1 MVREAMR
8 RLLAPVPLA
17 VLLMLGA
24 LLVLLAYGLAENEP
38 DRDVERALGA
48 GERNPAPLL
57 ELPRLSGVGAETLD
71 GLQGPGGGAQLLGL
85 LV

>member
-1 MVREAMR
+1 MR

-38 DRDVERALGA
+38 DRDVEARARG
-48 GERNPAPLL
+48 R
-57 ELPRLSGVGAETLD
+57 
-71 GLQGPGGGAQLLGL
+71 
-85 LV
+85 